1 MRRQRPSAER
11 FLNSE
16 NFELKFQAVTTD
28 WKYGR
33 GKDAKGYRTGGGW
46 IAQEY
51 YRGIA
56 NMKPFPLKVVIDG
69 IMEQ

>member
-16 NFELKFQAVTTD
+16 NFELKFQAVTTEYRYGK
-28 WKYGR
+28 KYGEIKACGAWMGR
-33 GKDAKGYRTGGGW
+33 
-46 IAQEY
+46 EY
-51 YRGIA
+51 HETIDLQ
-56 NMKPFPLKVVIDG
+56 PFPVKVVIDG